1 MTSSWFRHAFVI
13 LASGLLAAI
22 AAAACRSQPPASV
35 PAAPPFRTTSS
46 VREIMHSV
54 VAPSAQGLWESVGT
68 ISNASGTVHLAPK
81 TDEDWARVRRHAV
94 TLVESTTL
102 LMIPGRRIA
111 QAGASALKAEEA
123 DPGAELD
130 PAEIEK
136 RVAVDWQAWT
146 GMALALHDAATAVLK
161 TVDAR
166 DVAGLETTGSDLD
179 GACETCHL
187 TFWYPPKRRT
197 GG

>member
-1 MTSSWFRHAFVI
+1 MTLSWFTRAVVM

-22 AAAACRSQPPASV
+22 AAVACRSEPAPT
-35 PAAPPFRTTSS
+35 PAAVPPYRTTSS
-46 VREIMHSV
+46 VREIMQSV

-68 ISNASGTVHLAPK
+68 ISNSRGTVHLAPK
-81 TDEDWARVRRHAV
+81 TDEEWARVRRHAV

-102 LMIPGRRIA
+102 LMIPGRHIA
-111 QAGASALKAEEA
+111 QGGAATLKAEEA
-123 DPGAELD
+123 DPGAELG

-136 RVAVDWQAWT
+136 RVSANWGAWT
-146 GMALALHDAATAVLK
+146 SMALALHDAATAVLK

-179 GACETCHL
+179 GVCETCHL
-187 TFWYPPKRRT
+187 TFWYPPKPRSR
-197 GG
+197 